1 MNLLVSA
8 KIELFVGT
16 PCYGGML
23 TEDYLHGILQLQN
36 FCLENKIGLNV
47 QTLGQE
53 SLVTRARNT
62 LVANFLDNEKFT
74 HLLFIDADIGF
85 SPDNL
90 KRYFEYDKDV
100 ICAPYPMKLL
110 SWKMMPELIKNKKDY
125 KNLCHPYVLNFAN
138 KDKIKVEKGFAEV
151 LDAATGFMLIK
162 RECLIKMKEA
172 YQDLK
177 YVSDQ
182 ILNGKEFNSENT
194 YLFFDTMK
202 DDDGRYLSEDYAFSR
217 RWQKLGGKIY
227 ADIGSTLTH
236 VGPYRY
242 TGHLWKHFNIEKS

>member
-1 MNLLVSA
+1 
-8 KIELFVGT
+8 
-16 PCYGGML
+16 
-23 TEDYLHGILQLQN
+23 
-36 FCLENKIGLNV
+36 
-47 QTLGQE
+47 
-53 SLVTRARNT
+53 
-62 LVANFLDNEKFT
+62 
-74 HLLFIDADIGF
+74 LFIDADIGF

-100 ICAPYPMKLL
+100 ICAPYPMKLI
-110 SWKMMPELIKNKKDY
+110 SWKLLPQLIKDGKDY
-125 KNLCHPYVLNFAN
+125 QNLCHPYVLNFAN
-138 KDKIKVEKGFAEV
+138 KGKIVVDKGFAEV

-202 DDDGRYLSEDYAFSR
+202 DEDGRYLSEDYAFSR
-217 RWQKLGGKIY
+217 RWQKIGGKIY
-227 ADIGSTLTH
+227 ADIGSNLSH
-236 VGPYRY
+236 IGQYRFS
-242 TGHLWKHFNIEKS
+242 GKLWKHFNIEQK

>member
-1 MNLLVSA
+1 
-8 KIELFVGT
+8 
-16 PCYGGML
+16 
-23 TEDYLHGILQLQN
+23 
-36 FCLENKIGLNV
+36 
-47 QTLGQE
+47 
-53 SLVTRARNT
+53 
-62 LVANFLDNEKFT
+62 
-74 HLLFIDADIGF
+74 
-85 SPDNL
+85 
-90 KRYFEYDKDV
+90 
-100 ICAPYPMKLL
+100 
-110 SWKMMPELIKNKKDY
+110 
-125 KNLCHPYVLNFAN
+125 
-138 KDKIKVEKGFAEV
+138 
-151 LDAATGFMLIK
+151 MLIK

-172 YQDLK
+172 YEDLK